1 QISPLSLHDA
11 LPICHFDVAKVI
23 IPIKGQSNIFAHI
36 KLLLNELED
45 VLHGVFLLRE
55 LSLRTR
61 DLIMSFGERL
71 SAYIIHEYLK
81 QVGLNAAYL
90 DARKIII
97 TDDNFGAA
105 KINFEA
111 TNSRIIEYFR
121 THETLQV
128 VTGFISTNK
137 KGQIT
142 TLGRG
147 GSDYTAAVLGA

>member
-11 LPICHFDVAKVI
+11 LPICHFDVAKGL

-81 QVGLNAAYL
+81 QVGL
-90 DARKIII
+90 DRKS
-97 TDDNFGAA
+97 TRL
-105 KINFEA
+105 
-111 TNSRIIEYFR
+111 NSS
-121 THETLQV
+121 HV
-128 VTGFISTNK
+128 K
-137 KGQIT
+137 
-142 TLGRG
+142 
-147 GSDYTAAVLGA
+147 